1 VCINNEILYK
11 LAIYA
16 ITRKKKV
23 ISVDNLN
30 PTIRDRYG
38 AVIHTKLPLGAAGNL
53 EVLII

>member
-23 ISVDNLN
+23 ISINNLN

-38 AVIHTKLPLGAAGNL
+38 AIIHTKWPLGAAGNL